1 MGEDAAPFRAGHSPA
16 NHATLNSIVLA
27 VVLHN
32 GFRYLPE
39 ASRHCMMRREGAF
52 EAILSTG

>member
-1 MGEDAAPFRAGHSPA
+1 MGEDAARFRAGHSPA
-16 NHATLNSIVLA
+16 SHATLSNIVPA

-39 ASRHCMMRREGAF
+39 ASRHRMMRREDAF
-52 EAILSTG
+52 EAILSAG